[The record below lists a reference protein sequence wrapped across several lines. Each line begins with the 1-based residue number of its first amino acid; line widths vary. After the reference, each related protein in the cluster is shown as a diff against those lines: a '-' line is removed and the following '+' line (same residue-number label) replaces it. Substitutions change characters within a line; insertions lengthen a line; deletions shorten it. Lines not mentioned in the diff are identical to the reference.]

1 MRPRLKQ
8 TQWLDEDIQKRNE
21 TAQYTYRKITDDII
35 QAKTELSNVQIQKSQ
50 EASELNLISAKMKM
64 VAEEL
69 EKSKESAK
77 EMVENTRLLALSQ
90 MQNSLES
97 AAERERIKYEK
108 EISSYRE
115 DFLKVME
122 ECASELNHN
131 IDALNQSYATLLSQF
146 TDLEQKTAAAVEA
159 NKREQE
165 KRDNQNFYRL
175 VISEEDIKEI
185 KKLREVA
192 QYLRDSEPLNKVIYK
207 VYYENPYTDLVGRV
221 VGKNIKTGIYKITNL
236 ENQMC
241 YIGQAADIAARW
253 KQHIKRGV
261 GAETPTRNKLYPAMY
276 KLGVENFSFEII
288 EECSRD
294 MLNEREQ
301 FWQDY
306 FKAKEFGYS
315 IK

>member
-1 MRPRLKQ
+1 
-8 TQWLDEDIQKRNE
+8 
-21 TAQYTYRKITDDII
+21 
-35 QAKTELSNVQIQKSQ
+35 
-50 EASELNLISAKMKM
+50 MKM

-122 ECASELNHN
+122 ECANELNHN
-131 IDALNQSYATLLSQF
+131 IETLNQNYATLFSQF
-146 TDLEQKTAAAVEA
+146 TDLEQKTAAAVEV

-185 KKLREVA
+185 KQLREVA

-221 VGKNIKTGIYKITNL
+221 VWKNIKTGIYKITNL

-241 YIGQAADIAARW
+241 YVGQAADIAARW

>member
-1 MRPRLKQ
+1 
-8 TQWLDEDIQKRNE
+8 
-21 TAQYTYRKITDDII
+21 
-35 QAKTELSNVQIQKSQ
+35 
-50 EASELNLISAKMKM
+50 M

-97 AAERERIKYEK
+97 AAERERVKYEK

-241 YIGQAADIAARW
+241 YVGQAADIAAR
-253 KQHIKRGV
+253 
-261 GAETPTRNKLYPAMY
+261 
-276 KLGVENFSFEII
+276 
-288 EECSRD
+288 
-294 MLNEREQ
+294 
-301 FWQDY
+301 
-306 FKAKEFGYS
+306 
-315 IK
+315 

>member
-97 AAERERIKYEK
+97 AAERERVKYEK

-241 YIGQAADIAARW
+241 YVGQAADIAAR
-253 KQHIKRGV
+253 
-261 GAETPTRNKLYPAMY
+261 
-276 KLGVENFSFEII
+276 
-288 EECSRD
+288 
-294 MLNEREQ
+294 
-301 FWQDY
+301 
-306 FKAKEFGYS
+306 
-315 IK
+315 